1 MDSIE
6 KIIGVVLIV
15 LILLVLLFII
25 SDISKS
31 VFNTNGGLKKILLKN
46 IRSFFS

>member
-6 KIIGVVLIV
+6 KIIGVILII
-15 LILLVLLFII
+15 LILLVVLFII

-31 VFNTNGGLKKILLKN
+31 VFNTSGGLKNFLLKN